1 MPPAST
7 MATEILGCSERRLA
21 TAQPPEPPP
30 TTTKSN
36 VSVTLDPPKIL
47 LSPGPLAGL
56 LAWRLGFC
64 ASSGKRERLRRFS
77 RRICPFLASQNP
89 QKSPP
94 SPFQSGQAL
103 VHTPRCPKGICQGL
117 PSQEASGQDPSA
129 RFARWPNPFRH
140 SVFLRGRATAYRGVE
155 QPGSSS
161 GS

>member
-94 SPFQSGQAL
+94 TPFQS
-103 VHTPRCPKGICQGL
+103 
-117 PSQEASGQDPSA
+117 
-129 RFARWPNPFRH
+129 
-140 SVFLRGRATAYRGVE
+140 E
-155 QPGSSS
+155 QPLLHPPPPPTAICPAF
-161 GS
+161 